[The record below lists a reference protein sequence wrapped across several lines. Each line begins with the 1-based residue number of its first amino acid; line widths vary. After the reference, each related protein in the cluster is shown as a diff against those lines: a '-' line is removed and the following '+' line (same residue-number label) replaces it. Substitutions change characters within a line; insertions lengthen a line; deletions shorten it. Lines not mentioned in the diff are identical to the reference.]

1 MVTRKYFS
9 KCKTFFDIAIK
20 LLLAV
25 LYLNESLL
33 FKTLHNLVLGSLH
46 NFLPI
51 ASINAATLNYF
62 LFPKHTLHPPEPLK
76 ILLFNLEY
84 CSSKL
89 ASNHSFS
96 MRLRFFYLK
105 DNCCCHCSP

>member
-1 MVTRKYFS
+1 MVTWKYFS
-9 KCKTFFDIAIK
+9 KCKTTFFDIAIK

-51 ASINAATLNYF
+51 ASINVATPNYF

-84 CSSKL
+84 RSKL
-89 ASNHSFS
+89 ASNHSFF

-105 DNCCCHCSP
+105 DSCCCHCSP